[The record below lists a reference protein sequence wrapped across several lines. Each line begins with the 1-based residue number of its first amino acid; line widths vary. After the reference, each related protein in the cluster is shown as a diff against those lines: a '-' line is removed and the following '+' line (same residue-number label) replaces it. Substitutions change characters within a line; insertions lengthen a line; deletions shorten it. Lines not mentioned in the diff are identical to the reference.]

1 MFNKVQTF
9 LAGKKTYVVA
19 VLSALDGLW
28 QYYIQHGSN
37 WRTLAIYL
45 LFGGGLAA
53 LRAAVS
59 KSAVK

>member
-1 MFNKVQTF
+1 MFSKVQTF
-9 LAGKKTYVVA
+9 LSGKKTYVVA
-19 VLSALDGLW
+19 VLSAADGLY
-28 QYYIQHGSN
+28 QYYVQHGSN

-59 KSAVK
+59 KTQVK